1 MMRLTVIAF
10 GVLCCLAVSLR
21 HSDAE
26 IDPKTAVGVWL
37 FNETTGDTAH
47 DSSENGNDGTLES
60 EPKWVPDGKF
70 GNALELD
77 GADDYV
83 SVADHETLDTKLSEA
98 FTIVIWV
105 KGTYRPND
113 WHGLVTKA
121 QGWQVDMCYLLQ
133 RNANGVFEFAPFGEA
148 GNTVWTA
155 SNVQP
160 KDDTWYHV
168 AAVYTGEEAQVYVD
182 GVLSATRV
190 FSADIADTNAPV
202 VIGTNYPT
210 GIQPVEGFID
220 EAAIFSVALEEED
233 INTIMT
239 EGLEAAVG
247 IRAVEPSDKLA
258 LTWGEIKASND
269 N

>member
-1 MMRLTVIAF
+1 MIRLTVIAF
-10 GVLCCLAVSLR
+10 CMLCCLAVLAR
-21 HSDAE
+21 HSNAE
-26 IDPKTAVGVWL
+26 IDPTTAVGVWL
-37 FNETTGDTAH
+37 FNETDGDTAS
-47 DSSENGNDGTLES
+47 DSSGNGNDGTLES
-60 EPKWVPDGKF
+60 DPNWVPDGKF

-83 SVADHETLDTKLSEA
+83 SVPDHKTLDTELSEA

-105 KGTYRPND
+105 KGTYRPGD

-155 SNVQP
+155 SNVNP

-168 AAVYTGEEAQVYVD
+168 TAVYTGEEAQVYVD

-190 FSADIADTNAPV
+190 FSAEIADTNAPV

-210 GIQPVEGFID
+210 GIQPVEGLID

-233 INTIMT
+233 INAIMN
-239 EGLEAAVG
+239 EGLEETLG
-247 IRAVEPSDKLA
+247 ILAVEPSEKLT
-258 LTWGEIKASND
+258 LTWGTLKSR
-269 N
+269 